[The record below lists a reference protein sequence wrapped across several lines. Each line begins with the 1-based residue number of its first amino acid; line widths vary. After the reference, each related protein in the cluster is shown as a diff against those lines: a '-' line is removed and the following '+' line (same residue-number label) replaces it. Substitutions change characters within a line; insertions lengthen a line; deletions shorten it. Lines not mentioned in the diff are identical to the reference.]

1 MENSSR
7 LYRSVHDKMIGG
19 VCGGLA
25 NYFNVDIA
33 LIRIA
38 FVLLLIFGGGGF
50 LAYIILWIVI
60 PAEPVGFTRTVNTG
74 GGHDTEDKNNVSDSG
89 ESNERNKNNTSLIAG
104 IVLIFIGLII
114 LFDRVF
120 PFYDIIDFWPVVL
133 IILGVLMIKPEILSS
148 SNSESNSTEHIY
160 SADSKSDDDNNNL

>member
-25 NYFNVDIA
+25 NYFDVDIA

-38 FVLLLIFGGGGF
+38 FVLLLVFGGGGF
-50 LAYIILWIVI
+50 LAYVILWIVI
-60 PAEPVGFTRTVNTG
+60 PSEPLGFTVTGNTRKG
-74 GGHDTEDKNNVSDSG
+74 FDSKDKKPNIETGADN
-89 ESNERNKNNTSLIAG
+89 RKKNNTSLIAG

-114 LFDRVF
+114 LFDRLF
-120 PFYDIIDFWPVVL
+120 PFYDIIDFWPLVL
-133 IILGVLMIKPEILSS
+133 IVLGAMLIKPELFKSTA
-148 SNSESNSTEHIY
+148 SENK
-160 SADSKSDDDNNNL
+160 ADEGFVVSETGTDEESE

>member
-1 MENSSR
+1 MENTSR
-7 LYRSVHDKMIGG
+7 LYRSISDKMIGG

-60 PAEPVGFTRTVNTG
+60 PAEPMGFTKTG
-74 GGHDTEDKNNVSDSG
+74 HTEATHDTMDNKDVSGHG
-89 ESNERNKNNTSLIAG
+89 ESNERKKNNTSLIAG
-104 IVLIFIGLII
+104 IVLILIGLII

-120 PFYDIIDFWPVVL
+120 PFYNVIDFWPIVL
-133 IILGVLMIKPEILSS
+133 VILGVMMIKPEILSS
-148 SNSESNSTEHIY
+148 SNNNATAEQVV
-160 SADSKSDDDNNNL
+160 SAEPNKDDDNNK

>member
-7 LYRSVHDKMIGG
+7 LYRSVRDKMIGG

-74 GGHDTEDKNNVSDSG
+74 VGQDTEDKNNVSNPGD
-89 ESNERNKNNTSLIAG
+89 SNERKKNNTSLIAG
-104 IVLIFIGLII
+104 IVLILIGLII

-120 PFYDIIDFWPVVL
+120 PFYDIIDFWPLVL
-133 IILGVLMIKPEILSS
+133 IILGVMMIKPEILRS
-148 SNSESNSTEHIY
+148 SNTESNTAEQIY
-160 SADSKSDDDNNNL
+160 STDAKTENDSNK

>member
-25 NYFNVDIA
+25 NYFDVDIA

-38 FVLLLIFGGGGF
+38 FVLLLVFGGGGF
-50 LAYIILWIVI
+50 LAYVILWIVI
-60 PAEPVGFTRTVNTG
+60 PSEPLGFTRAGSTG
-74 GGHDTEDKNNVSDSG
+74 KGFETKDKN
-89 ESNERNKNNTSLIAG
+89 SNIKTSVDNRKKNNTSLIAG

-114 LFDRVF
+114 LFDRLF
-120 PFYDIIDFWPVVL
+120 PFYDIIDFWPLVL
-133 IILGVLMIKPEILSS
+133 IVLGAMMIKPELFK
-148 SNSESNSTEHIY
+148 SEGS
-160 SADSKSDDDNNNL
+160 DSKVDDSFVVSETGTEEESK

>member
-60 PAEPVGFTRTVNTG
+60 PSEPVGFTRTVNTG
-74 GGHDTEDKNNVSDSG
+74 EGQDTKDNNDVFSPGD
-89 ESNERNKNNTSLIAG
+89 SNERKKNNTSLIAG
-104 IVLIFIGLII
+104 IVLILIGLII

-120 PFYDIIDFWPVVL
+120 PFYDIIDFWPLVL
-133 IILGVLMIKPEILSS
+133 IILGVMMIKPEILKSS
-148 SNSESNSTEHIY
+148 SAQDTSAEQIY
-160 SADSKSDDDNNNL
+160 STDAKPEDDNIK